1 MRCTLLLLSPA
12 VVNICIA
19 FLSTEGAQPPIL
31 RSFHG
36 PKVAKDPAYYYP
48 TPAWWVNS
56 KLGIPLLPDLERVC
70 CFQAVINPNAI
81 ILEPRPSCLSL
92 SRFSC
97 SSRNSSASPFISKCR
112 TLYRESK
119 LFLCFIVLTLDSDDT
134 RYSGRRD
141 REFVITLRNGNSTYP
156 YQICLLHGQRKNNR
170 KNLEILK
177 FKYLVFFRNVGKAN
191 YPRLVEEPLS
201 SIRIVILS
209 FPITMRDEN
218 SLYFPPISSRYA
230 IIEKQVCAS

>member
-1 MRCTLLLLSPA
+1 MQSSS
-12 VVNICIA
+12 N
-19 FLSTEGAQPPIL
+19 Q
-31 RSFHG
+31 
-36 PKVAKDPAYYYP
+36 
-48 TPAWWVNS
+48 
-56 KLGIPLLPDLERVC
+56 DLRVC
-70 CFQAVINPNAI
+70 LFRVSVVPRE
-81 ILEPRPSCLSL
+81 ILPRPH
-92 SRFSC
+92 
-97 SSRNSSASPFISKCR
+97 FISKCR

-141 REFVITLRNGNSTYP
+141 REFVITLRNSTYP

-177 FKYLVFFRNVGKAN
+177 FKYLFFRNVGKAN

-230 IIEKQVCAS
+230 IIEKQVCASWS

>member
-56 KLGIPLLPDLERVC
+56 KLGIPLLPNLERVC

-141 REFVITLRNGNSTYP
+141 REFVITLRNSTYP
-156 YQICLLHGQRKNNR
+156 YQICLLHGQRKNSTR
-170 KNLEILK
+170 IW
-177 FKYLVFFRNVGKAN
+177 KYSS
-191 YPRLVEEPLS
+191 S
-201 SIRIVILS
+201 SISFSFETLEKQIILA
-209 FPITMRDEN
+209 
-218 SLYFPPISSRYA
+218 SSRNRCHQSVLLFYRFPSR
-230 IIEKQVCAS
+230 CAMKIPFISHLFPRATR

>member
-1 MRCTLLLLSPA
+1 MQSSS
-12 VVNICIA
+12 N
-19 FLSTEGAQPPIL
+19 Q
-31 RSFHG
+31 
-36 PKVAKDPAYYYP
+36 
-48 TPAWWVNS
+48 
-56 KLGIPLLPDLERVC
+56 DLRVC
-70 CFQAVINPNAI
+70 LFRVSVVPRE
-81 ILEPRPSCLSL
+81 ILPRPH
-92 SRFSC
+92 
-97 SSRNSSASPFISKCR
+97 FISKCR

-191 YPRLVEEPLS
+191 YPRRRTVVINPYCYF
-201 SIRIVILS
+201 IVSRVVPSRCAMKIPFISHL
-209 FPITMRDEN
+209 FPRATR
-218 SLYFPPISSRYA
+218 
-230 IIEKQVCAS
+230 

>member
-1 MRCTLLLLSPA
+1 MRCTLLLLLLPPRRPA

-141 REFVITLRNGNSTYP
+141 REFVITLRNSTYP
-156 YQICLLHGQRKNNR
+156 YQICLLHGQRKNSTR
-170 KNLEILK
+170 IW
-177 FKYLVFFRNVGKAN
+177 KYSS
-191 YPRLVEEPLS
+191 S
-201 SIRIVILS
+201 SISFSFETLEKQIILA
-209 FPITMRDEN
+209 
-218 SLYFPPISSRYA
+218 SSRNRCHQSVLLFYRFPSR
-230 IIEKQVCAS
+230 CAMKIPFISHLFPRATR

>member
-1 MRCTLLLLSPA
+1 MQSSS
-12 VVNICIA
+12 N
-19 FLSTEGAQPPIL
+19 Q
-31 RSFHG
+31 
-36 PKVAKDPAYYYP
+36 
-48 TPAWWVNS
+48 
-56 KLGIPLLPDLERVC
+56 DLRVC
-70 CFQAVINPNAI
+70 LFRVSVVPRE
-81 ILEPRPSCLSL
+81 ILPRPH
-92 SRFSC
+92 
-97 SSRNSSASPFISKCR
+97 FISKCR

-141 REFVITLRNGNSTYP
+141 REFVITLRNSTYP
-156 YQICLLHGQRKNNR
+156 YQICLLHGQRKNSTR
-170 KNLEILK
+170 IWKYSSSSIFSFETLEKQII
-177 FKYLVFFRNVGKAN
+177 
-191 YPRLVEEPLS
+191 LVEEPLS

>member
-1 MRCTLLLLSPA
+1 MRCTLLLLLLPPRRPA

-36 PKVAKDPAYYYP
+36 PKVAKDPAHYYP

-56 KLGIPLLPDLERVC
+56 KLGIPLLPNLERVC

-141 REFVITLRNGNSTYP
+141 REFVITLRNGNSTY
-156 YQICLLHGQRKNNR
+156 QICLLHGQRKNNR

-209 FPITMRDEN
+209 FPALSHHDAR
-218 SLYFPPISSRYA
+218 
-230 IIEKQVCAS
+230 

>member
-1 MRCTLLLLSPA
+1 MQSSS
-12 VVNICIA
+12 N
-19 FLSTEGAQPPIL
+19 Q
-31 RSFHG
+31 
-36 PKVAKDPAYYYP
+36 
-48 TPAWWVNS
+48 
-56 KLGIPLLPDLERVC
+56 DLRVC
-70 CFQAVINPNAI
+70 LFRVSVVPRE
-81 ILEPRPSCLSL
+81 ILPRPH
-92 SRFSC
+92 
-97 SSRNSSASPFISKCR
+97 FISKCR

-218 SLYFPPISSRYA
+218 SLLFPTYFLALRDNRKASLCFVIVSALDPNPIRTTRLN
-230 IIEKQVCAS
+230 IERV

>member
-1 MRCTLLLLSPA
+1 MQSSS
-12 VVNICIA
+12 N
-19 FLSTEGAQPPIL
+19 Q
-31 RSFHG
+31 
-36 PKVAKDPAYYYP
+36 
-48 TPAWWVNS
+48 
-56 KLGIPLLPDLERVC
+56 DLRVC
-70 CFQAVINPNAI
+70 LFRVSVVLRE
-81 ILEPRPSCLSL
+81 ILPRPH
-92 SRFSC
+92 
-97 SSRNSSASPFISKCR
+97 FISKCR

-119 LFLCFIVLTLDSDDT
+119 LFLFIVLTLDSDDT

-230 IIEKQVCAS
+230 IIEKQVCASWS

>member
-141 REFVITLRNGNSTYP
+141 REFVITLRNSTYP
-156 YQICLLHGQRKNNR
+156 YQICLLHGQRKNSTR
-170 KNLEILK
+170 IW
-177 FKYLVFFRNVGKAN
+177 KYSS
-191 YPRLVEEPLS
+191 S
-201 SIRIVILS
+201 SISFSFETLEKQIILA
-209 FPITMRDEN
+209 
-218 SLYFPPISSRYA
+218 SSRNRCHQSVLLFYRFPSR
-230 IIEKQVCAS
+230 CAMKIPFISHLFPRATR

>member
-141 REFVITLRNGNSTYP
+141 REFVITLRNSTYP
-156 YQICLLHGQRKNNR
+156 YQICLLHGQRKNSTR
-170 KNLEILK
+170 IW
-177 FKYLVFFRNVGKAN
+177 KYSS
-191 YPRLVEEPLS
+191 S
-201 SIRIVILS
+201 SIFSFETLEKQIILA
-209 FPITMRDEN
+209 
-218 SLYFPPISSRYA
+218 SSRNRCHQSVLLFYRFPSR
-230 IIEKQVCAS
+230 CAMKIPFISHLFPRATR

>member
-1 MRCTLLLLSPA
+1 MRCTLLLLLLPPRRPA

-36 PKVAKDPAYYYP
+36 PKVAKDPAHYYP

-56 KLGIPLLPDLERVC
+56 KLGIPLLPNLERVC

-141 REFVITLRNGNSTYP
+141 REFVITLRNGNSTY
-156 YQICLLHGQRKNNR
+156 QICLLHGQRKNSTR
-170 KNLEILK
+170 IW
-177 FKYLVFFRNVGKAN
+177 KYSS
-191 YPRLVEEPLS
+191 S
-201 SIRIVILS
+201 SISFSFETLEKQIILA
-209 FPITMRDEN
+209 
-218 SLYFPPISSRYA
+218 SSRNRCHQSVLLFYRFPSR
-230 IIEKQVCAS
+230 CAMKIPFISHLFPRATR

>member
-56 KLGIPLLPDLERVC
+56 KLGIPLLPNLERVC

-141 REFVITLRNGNSTYP
+141 REFVITLRNSTYP
-156 YQICLLHGQRKNNR
+156 YQICLLHGQRKNSTR
-170 KNLEILK
+170 IWKYSSSSISFSFETLEKQII
-177 FKYLVFFRNVGKAN
+177 
-191 YPRLVEEPLS
+191 LVEEPLS

>member
-156 YQICLLHGQRKNNR
+156 YQICLLHGQRKNSTR
-170 KNLEILK
+170 IWKYSSSSIFSFETLEKQII
-177 FKYLVFFRNVGKAN
+177 
-191 YPRLVEEPLS
+191 LVEEPLS